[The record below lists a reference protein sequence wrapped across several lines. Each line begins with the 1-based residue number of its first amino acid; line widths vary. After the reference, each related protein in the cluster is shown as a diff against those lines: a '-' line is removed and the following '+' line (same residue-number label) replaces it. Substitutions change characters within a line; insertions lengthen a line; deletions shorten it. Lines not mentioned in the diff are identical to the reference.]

1 MKQPTIELK
10 AVDLVLG
17 DRIRLMESPYGW
29 ATVVEI
35 TGDTVKMVRPYVH
48 VGDTEFGGVDDKRYV
63 LNYLGT
69 EAVRVSRVGE
79 RLYTADR
86 YTHECMSQVGAL
98 K

>member
-1 MKQPTIELK
+1 VKQQTIELK

-17 DRIRLMESPYGW
+17 DRVRLMDGPYGW
-29 ATVVEI
+29 ATVVEM
-35 TGDTVKMVRPYVH
+35 TGDMVKMVRPYVH

-69 EAVRVSRVGE
+69 EEVNVCRVGE